1 MRIKNKI
8 KLSNHIKLKNFL
20 SFTMILSFLGL
31 SFPLNIFAQNEN
43 NQTNLEKNISTSQQD
58 QTIKPLSEEQMKEIK
73 KQKIDEESKKTYNSY
88 IISTENN
95 TLNSNMPKDYML
107 QDTITITEDGSNLMV
122 VRGSSRCNSFNT
134 SINTNS
140 SYNSSNSTFE
150 NETQQNS
157 SNVNNGLYMNITNPD
172 GSSMNFGAY
181 FNANTN
187 SNQPRR
193 KSSAQIL
200 VDK

>member
-1 MRIKNKI
+1 MKIKNI
-8 KLSNHIKLKNFL
+8 ITLSPHLTLKNFL
-20 SFTMILSFLGL
+20 GFTIILSFGVM
-31 SFPLNIFAQNEN
+31 SFPLTIFAQNEN
-43 NQTNLEKNISTSQQD
+43 SQTNLEKNISTSQQE
-58 QTIKPLSEEQMKEIK
+58 QTIKPLSESQLKEIK
-73 KQKIDEESKKTYNSY
+73 TQKIDEQTKKTYNSY

-95 TLNSNMPKDYML
+95 TLNSSMPKDYLL
-107 QDTITITEDGSNLMV
+107 QDSITITEDGSNLMI

-140 SYNSSNSTFE
+140 SYNSSNSNFE

-181 FNANTN
+181 FNSSTN

-200 VDK
+200 VDN